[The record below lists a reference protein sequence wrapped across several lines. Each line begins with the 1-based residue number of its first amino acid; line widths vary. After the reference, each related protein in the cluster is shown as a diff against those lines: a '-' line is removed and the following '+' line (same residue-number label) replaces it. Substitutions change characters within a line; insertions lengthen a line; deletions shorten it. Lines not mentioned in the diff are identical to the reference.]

1 MRVYECAI
9 IGGGIAGLQAA
20 IQLGRYRHSV
30 VVVDAGDGR
39 STLCRGYHNLLGWPD
54 GVSGEALRRAGRE
67 QALRYGVAFVDGLA
81 VAARREAAGGA
92 NGRSTGAE
100 KGAAEAGL
108 RTEGSGGTAEAGL
121 LTKGS
126 GGTAEA
132 GPRTEGSG
140 GTAEAG
146 LLMEGSGGTVEAGP
160 RTEGSGGTAEAG
172 LLMEGSGG
180 TAEKGVR
187 TAGEGAATGAEPRAA
202 GSGGTAEAGGEGLF
216 VVTLEGG
223 AEIRALRLLIA
234 TGVKDRIPDWPEL
247 RPCLGITAFICPD
260 CDGWETSGRRT
271 LVLGAGDAGASLALE
286 LVPWTRDIVY
296 VNHELK
302 ALDPAVAVQ
311 LREAGIPM
319 VETPVRRLLA
329 DDGRLHGV
337 LLEDGA
343 LLEAERAFLG
353 FGGNEVRSSLAAM
366 LGARLSSNRHIEV
379 DPRTKLT
386 SVPHVWAAGDVTA
399 HSEQTAIA
407 MGDGL
412 QAAIW
417 IHKSL
422 TLREPLPAAP
432 RR

>member
-67 QALRYGVAFVDGLA
+67 QALRYGVAFVDGFA

-92 NGRSTGAE
+92 NGRSTGVE

-132 GPRTEGSG
+132 GPRT
-140 GTAEAG
+140 
-146 LLMEGSGGTVEAGP
+146 
-160 RTEGSGGTAEAG
+160 
-172 LLMEGSGG
+172 EGSGG

-247 RPCLGITAFICPD
+247 RPCLGITVFICPD

-286 LVPWTRDIVY
+286 LVPWTSDIVY

>member
-1 MRVYECAI
+1 VRVYECAI

-67 QALRYGVAFVDGLA
+67 QALRYGVAFVDGFA

-132 GPRTEGSG
+132 GLLTKGSG

-160 RTEGSGGTAEAG
+160 RT
-172 LLMEGSGG
+172 EGSGG

-271 LVLGAGDAGASLALE
+271 LVLGAGDVGASLALE

-386 SVPHVWAAGDVTA
+386 SVPHVWAAGDVTV

>member
-1 MRVYECAI
+1 VRVYECAI

-67 QALRYGVAFVDGLA
+67 QARRHGVTFIDGVA
-81 VAARREAAGGA
+81 VAARREPAGEAEGPSAGA
-92 NGRSTGAE
+92 DKPPGGQ
-100 KGAAEAGL
+100 
-108 RTEGSGGTAEAGL
+108 SGGGL
-121 LTKGS
+121 
-126 GGTAEA
+126 
-132 GPRTEGSG
+132 
-140 GTAEAG
+140 
-146 LLMEGSGGTVEAGP
+146 
-160 RTEGSGGTAEAG
+160 
-172 LLMEGSGG
+172 
-180 TAEKGVR
+180 
-187 TAGEGAATGAEPRAA
+187 GED
-202 GSGGTAEAGGEGLF
+202 GLF

-223 AEIRALRLLIA
+223 AEVRALRLLLA

-247 RPCLGITAFICPD
+247 RPCLGISVFICPD
-260 CDGWETSGRRT
+260 CDGWETIGRRT
-271 LVLGAGDAGASLALE
+271 LVLGAGDAGANLALE

-296 VNHELK
+296 VNHERK
-302 ALDPAVAVQ
+302 ALDPAVAVR
-311 LREAGIPM
+311 LGEAGIPM
-319 VETPVRRLLA
+319 VEAPVKRLLA
-329 DDGRLHGV
+329 DDGHLRGV
-337 LLEDGA
+337 LLEGGA
-343 LLEAERAFLG
+343 SLKAERAFLG

-386 SVPHVWAAGDVTA
+386 SVPHVWAAGDVTV

-417 IHKSL
+417 MHKSL
-422 TLREPLPAAP
+422 TAREPLPFGT
-432 RR
+432 RGER